1 MVTLHSDTLTEGR
14 EGRASEALD
23 EITAKKEATNTRLLR
38 MQDSICE
45 ACPKTSATK
54 CEAKLGPRTADSA
67 FRDTR
72 LACSFNWPLVA
83 REKTSHGKC

>member
-23 EITAKKEATNTRLLR
+23 EITTKKEATSTRLLR

-45 ACPKTSATK
+45 ACPDA
-54 CEAKLGPRTADSA
+54 EANN
-67 FRDTR
+67 F
-72 LACSFNWPLVA
+72 LAKI
-83 REKTSHGKC
+83 R